1 MRKILLL
8 LMSLPL
14 ITFADPT
21 SDKRLVSELS
31 IDELKQIVRSIVEE
45 SIEQCVVTGT
55 MEGRA
60 KVNLKVEGEV
70 VAKMECEFK
79 QPNKIEE
86 VNGRKILNALNQN
99 NKKVIISIKCETKDL
114 DVRIPGR
121 KWRGWNPA
129 KEEFEKN
136 LINDFC

>member
-1 MRKILLL
+1 MKKILLL
-8 LMSLPL
+8 LVSLPL
-14 ITFADPT
+14 MTFAEST

-70 VAKMECEFK
+70 IAKMECEFEK
-79 QPNKIEE
+79 PKKLEE
-86 VNGRKILNALNQN
+86 L
-99 NKKVIISIKCETKDL
+99 KKD
-114 DVRIPGR
+114 
-121 KWRGWNPA
+121 
-129 KEEFEKN
+129 
-136 LINDFC
+136 

>member
-1 MRKILLL
+1 MKKILLL
-8 LMSLPL
+8 IISLPL
-14 ITFADPT
+14 MTYAESA

-70 VAKMECEFK
+70 IAKMECEFEK
-79 QPNKIEE
+79 PKKLEE
-86 VNGRKILNALNQN
+86 L
-99 NKKVIISIKCETKDL
+99 KKD
-114 DVRIPGR
+114 
-121 KWRGWNPA
+121 
-129 KEEFEKN
+129 
-136 LINDFC
+136 